1 MSTFAF
7 IKRFRDL
14 HDKAKKGTLQ
24 EPERA
29 EYVIAR
35 NELGRLLLVA
45 QHVNHGGATLRN
57 ALRIAQLIKVELDLG
72 EGAPT
77 KTSTI
82 DLAGGGFAVLM
93 PGGQPVGKIVGFK
106 LFLPGFAGAPRVAEG
121 KVKVASSRPQTGG
134 FRVSFSFVELQPAD
148 REHLEIVII
157 DSVLARFPALP

>member
-45 QHVNHGGATLRN
+45 QHVNHSGETLRN
-57 ALRIAQLIKVELDLG
+57 RLRVAQLIKVELDLG
-72 EGAPT
+72 VGAPL

-82 DLAGGGFAVLM
+82 DLAAGGFAVLL
-93 PGGQPVGKIVGFK
+93 PGGHAVGTVVGFK
-106 LFLPGFAGAPRVAEG
+106 LFLPSFTGSPRPVDG
-121 KVKVASSRPQTGG
+121 KARVASSRPQTGG
-134 FRVSFSFVELQPAD
+134 FRVSFSFVELSPAD
-148 REHLEIVII
+148 REHLEVVII
-157 DSVLARFPALP
+157 DSVLARFPSLP